1 MIDLDPVLLEILRHK
16 VTAVAEEMGITL
28 QRTGRTLYVK
38 ETADFGTAIANLEGK
53 FFAFPVGIGVA
64 GFVDLDCKPTIDA
77 VDDLAEGDVIMT
89 NHPYAS
95 GGLCTHTPDLNL
107 VRPYFYQGDIV
118 GYGWSFLHS
127 ADVGGKVPSS
137 VSPTNS
143 EAFQEGL
150 LIPPMKIVQGGDF
163 NLDLLKIYRHNVR
176 TPDLNIGDIK
186 AMLAALEVGQ
196 RRVIEMIEQ
205 YGLDC
210 FLGMQSALIDYGR
223 LKAREAFRQIPDGK
237 YDFWDYLDDDSF
249 TQVPVRIRLEM
260 TVDDGRIHLDYR
272 GSDAQTQGP
281 FNIVTLGRSHPW
293 VTLRLLHYAI
303 STDPSCPVNSGVFKN
318 VTVTLPPGSV
328 LNPEF
333 PAASGIRTAAGARCY
348 DVLNG
353 ALGKAL
359 PEFMPAASG
368 GNIVPVV
375 LVEPADEGQGAVTV
389 VQFLVGALGAR
400 KGVDGVD
407 GRDPSFSNMA
417 NNPIETVEAEASV
430 EVLFYGLRADSGGP
444 GEWRGGAGQ
453 MISFRVLKDG
463 CHLLARGLERLRFPP
478 WGVAGGGCS
487 TVTRMILNEGE
498 DGEVELGKIDMIEL
512 SEGDTVTAYMS
523 GAGGYGDSL
532 SRDPSKVLRDVET
545 GLVTTAGAARDY
557 GVIILDGRVDALATV
572 NLRSDKCPEETTQS
586 EFGEERVA
594 WESVFADG
602 RMLSLTETLDKHP
615 PARRQRV
622 RNKVFGSIDN
632 RLLVPATIQRYDFRE
647 LISDPERVGREFDQ
661 AILELKTA

>member
-205 YGLDC
+205 YGIDC
-210 FLGMQSALIDYGR
+210 FLAMQSALIDYAR

-478 WGVAGGGCS
+478 WGVAGGACS

-532 SRDPSKVLRDVET
+532 NRDPSKVLRDVET
-545 GLVTTAGAARDY
+545 GLVTIAGAARDY
-557 GVIILDGRVDALATV
+557 GVIILDGQVDTPATV
-572 NLRSDKCPEETTQS
+572 NLRSNKCTEEATQS

-632 RLLVPATIQRYDFRE
+632 RLLVPATVQRYDFRE
-647 LISDPERVGREFDQ
+647 LINDPERVGREFDQ